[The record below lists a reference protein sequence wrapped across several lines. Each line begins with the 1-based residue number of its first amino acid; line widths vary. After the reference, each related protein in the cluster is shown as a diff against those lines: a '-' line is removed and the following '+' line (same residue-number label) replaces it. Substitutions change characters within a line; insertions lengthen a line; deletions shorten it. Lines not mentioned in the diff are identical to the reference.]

1 MVDGVGGGGGGGG
14 DAGGDAGG
22 GGGGDRGSPT
32 HPQTKE
38 AHPGNL
44 AQVLLRVVSKLEFI
58 EVRSS
63 KFFGYQ
69 SDFMR
74 YLRSDILEV
83 NWNSHTAGLQ
93 LFNATVTSF
102 IHQKLAWHGADGGHI
117 WVKVGGGGD
126 GGGGVGSLEVGGG

>member
-1 MVDGVGGGGGGGG
+1 M
-14 DAGGDAGG
+14 
-22 GGGGDRGSPT
+22 
-32 HPQTKE
+32 
-38 AHPGNL
+38 
-44 AQVLLRVVSKLEFI
+44 LLRCVSKLEFI
-58 EVRSS
+58 ELRSS

-102 IHQKLAWHGADGGHI
+102 IHQKLAWHRADGGHI